1 MAALRVPAFLRVSL
15 NLLRVGTIVTLL
27 VVFKQWAYV
36 ATYRLYLDHRVDDAA
51 DSTATQRFD
60 VEEGRVV
67 PKIVMRDDRVSF
79 LAAIGQDSTILAKVS
94 AAGPSSY
101 EIHVRQKG
109 TDGIVARGDV
119 TGPTFVVGRFPTGNG
134 VIELVSH
141 GELTWSDLRL
151 RRDLRITPEVWL
163 LGLCSP
169 VPCSAFAPCA
179 GIDQRARCRFSDRAN
194 HRCGPRW

>member
-1 MAALRVPAFLRVSL
+1 MPAFLRVIL
-15 NLLRVGTIVTLL
+15 NLLRVGAVVTLL
-27 VVFKQWAYV
+27 LVFRQWAYV
-36 ATYRLYLDHRVDDAA
+36 TTYRLYLDHRVDDAA

-79 LAAIGQDSTILAKVS
+79 RAAIGQDSTILAKVS

-101 EIHVRQKG
+101 EIHVRQNG

-119 TGPTFVVGRFPTGNG
+119 TEPTFVVAGFPTGNG
-134 VIELVSH
+134 VIDLVSH

-151 RRDLRITPEVWL
+151 RRDLRITPGGVAARA
-163 LGLCSP
+163 LCSP
-169 VPCSAFAPCA
+169 VPCSAFAPFA
-179 GIDQRARCRFSDRAN
+179 GIVRRPRCRFSHPAHLWR
-194 HRCGPRW
+194 GPRW